1 MRPSARRRTRPN
13 SSPLTKFCQQ
23 HWQTLTRQAD
33 VDHDGR
39 ISQDE
44 YVAAF
49 NDEVVARP
57 GIFEPTYRA
66 LLENVMNL
74 ADGDGDGKLDE
85 EKFILPMGRR
95 RRPLANEGPP
105 WPDEPYLVARY
116 LRQSPISVMSTS
128 PGAPT

>member
-13 SSPLTKFCQQ
+13 SAAHQILPAAPANSR
-23 HWQTLTRQAD
+23 RQAD

-95 RRPLANEGPP
+95 RRPLANPGPP